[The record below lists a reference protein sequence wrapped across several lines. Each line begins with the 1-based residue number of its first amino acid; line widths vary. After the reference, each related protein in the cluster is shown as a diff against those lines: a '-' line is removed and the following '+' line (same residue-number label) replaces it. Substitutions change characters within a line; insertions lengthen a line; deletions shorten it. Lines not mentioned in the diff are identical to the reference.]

1 MDEAGLAV
9 KSEPIDLV
17 RSGYMPIY
25 TAPVRD
31 MLFVYFELHG
41 GDAIRQL
48 PGYEELDRETLESIL
63 EEAGRFV
70 SERLLPL
77 NRSGDEA
84 GCGWAEG
91 RVSTPEGFKA
101 AYDEFIEAGWNS
113 IAFDPEYGGQGLP
126 KSLHMLVDEMICACN
141 LSFSLY
147 PGLTNGAWTALEGYA
162 DPAMK
167 ARYFPKMAEGR
178 WSGSMCL
185 TESHSGSDL
194 GLLRT
199 RAEPQEDGSYHITG
213 TKIFITAGEHDLTEN
228 IIHLVLARTPD
239 APAGIKGI
247 SLFVVPKILLDEA
260 GELGEP
266 NSLSCGAIEH
276 KMGIKASATCVLNF
290 DGAKGWLVGEANK
303 GMRAMF
309 KMMNTERLATGIQGL
324 GIAEAAY
331 QNAVAYAQE
340 RQQGRSPKGAQQ
352 PDTQADPLT
361 VHPDIRRM
369 LLTMRALTE
378 GCRALSVWVAQQI
391 DLAACSPDSEIRQE
405 AEALVTLLTP
415 VVKAFFTDCG
425 FEVANL
431 GVQVFG
437 GHGYIREQGMEQL
450 VRDARIGQIY
460 EGTNGIQA
468 MDLVGRKLPMKDG
481 RLIKRFLVP
490 LQAFL
495 NTVEG
500 DPNMSEFVAPLAA
513 ASMRLE
519 SAASLLLRRS
529 SENVAETGAGAV
541 DFLQLFGLTALAF
554 MWARM
559 AQIGLSRRD
568 GEETL
573 YYDAKVRTAR
583 FFMQRVLPRSEA
595 HYRAIEAG
603 AECMMDFDDRAW

>member
-1 MDEAGLAV
+1 
-9 KSEPIDLV
+9 
-17 RSGYMPIY
+17 MPIY
-25 TAPVRD
+25 TPPVRD
-31 MLFVYFELHG
+31 MLFAYFELNG
-41 GDAIRQL
+41 GEAIRQM
-48 PGYEELDRETLESIL
+48 PGYEQLDRETLTSIL

-84 GCGWAEG
+84 GCNWNEG
-91 RVSTPEGFKA
+91 RVTTPEGFKA
-101 AYDEFIEAGWNS
+101 AYDEFIQAGWNS
-113 IAFDPEYGGQGLP
+113 IAFDTDYGGQGLP

-147 PGLTNGAWTALEGYA
+147 PGLTNGAWTALEDYA
-162 DPAMK
+162 DTELK
-167 ARYFPKMAEGR
+167 ALYFPKMAEGV
-178 WSGSMCL
+178 WSGTMCL
-185 TESHSGSDL
+185 TEPHSGSDL
-194 GLLRT
+194 GLMRT
-199 RAEPQEDGSYHITG
+199 RAEHQEDGSYRISG

-228 IIHLVLARTPD
+228 IIHLVLARTTD

-247 SLFVVPKILLDEA
+247 SLFLVPKILPDA
-260 GELGEP
+260 QGGLGEI

-290 DGAKGWLVGEANK
+290 DGAKGWLVGEVNK

-340 RQQGRSPKGAQQ
+340 RLQGRSPKGAQQ
-352 PDTQADPLT
+352 PDTPADPLI

-391 DLAACSPDSEIRQE
+391 DIAARSPDVVERRE
-405 AEALVTLLTP
+405 AEGLVALLTP

-431 GVQVFG
+431 GMQVFG

-460 EGTNGIQA
+460 EGANGVQA
-468 MDLVGRKLPMKDG
+468 MDLVGRKLPLADG
-481 RLIKRFLVP
+481 TLIERFLLP
-490 LQAFL
+490 LKEFL
-495 NTVEG
+495 QLTEG
-500 DPNMSEFVAPLAA
+500 DASIAEFTTPLAA
-513 ASMRLE
+513 AGERLE
-519 SAASLLLRRS
+519 SAAKTLLQRAGDDPLES
-529 SENVAETGAGAV
+529 GAGAA
-541 DFLQLFGLTALAF
+541 DFLQLFGLTALAL

-559 AQIGLSRRD
+559 ALIGLRKCD
-568 GEETL
+568 EEEPL
-573 YYDAKVRTAR
+573 FYEAKVRTAR
-583 FFMQRVLPRSEA
+583 FFMLRILPRSEA
-595 HYRAIEAG
+595 HYRAIMAG
-603 AECMMDFDDRAW
+603 GDCMIDFDDRAW

>member
-1 MDEAGLAV
+1 
-9 KSEPIDLV
+9 
-17 RSGYMPIY
+17 
-25 TAPVRD
+25 
-31 MLFVYFELHG
+31 MLFAFFELHG
-41 GDAIRQL
+41 GDAIQQL

-84 GCGWAEG
+84 GCSWTDG
-91 RVSTPEGFKA
+91 RVSTPEGFKQ
-101 AYDEFIEAGWNS
+101 AYDDFVEAGWNS
-113 IAFDPEYGGQGLP
+113 IAFDPDYGGQGLP

-162 DPAMK
+162 DPVMK
-167 ARYFPKMAEGR
+167 ACYFPKMAEGV

-185 TESHSGSDL
+185 TEPHCGSDL

-199 RAEPQEDGSYHITG
+199 RAEPQEDGSYRITG

-228 IIHLVLARTPD
+228 IVHLVLARLPD

-247 SLFVVPKILLDEA
+247 SLFVVPKILPDEE

-276 KMGIKASATCVLNF
+276 KMGIKASATCVMNF
-290 DGAKGWLVGEANK
+290 DGAKGWLVGDANK

-331 QNAVAYAQE
+331 QNAVQYAQE
-340 RQQGRSPKGAQQ
+340 RLQGRSPNGAHQ
-352 PDTQADPLT
+352 PDTPADPLT

-378 GCRALSVWVAQQI
+378 GCRALSVWMAQQI
-391 DLAACSPDSEIRQE
+391 DIAARTQDAQKRQE
-405 AEALVTLLTP
+405 AEELVALLTP
-415 VVKAFFTDCG
+415 VVKAFFTDSG

-431 GVQVFG
+431 GMQVFG
-437 GHGYIREQGMEQL
+437 GHGYIREHGMEQL

-460 EGTNGIQA
+460 EGTNGVQA
-468 MDLVGRKLPMKDG
+468 MDLAGRKLPMADG
-481 RLIKRFLVP
+481 TLIDRFLLP
-490 LQAFL
+490 LREFL
-495 NTVEG
+495 QVAAEN
-500 DPNMSEFVAPLAA
+500 PAMAEFTAPLAA
-513 ASMRLE
+513 SGERLE
-519 SAASLLLRRS
+519 SAAKTLLQRA
-529 SENVAETGAGAV
+529 NKNPAETGAAAA

-554 MWARM
+554 LWARM
-559 AQIGLSRRD
+559 AQIGLARSE
-568 GEETL
+568 GEEAVFYT
-573 YYDAKVRTAR
+573 AKVRTAR
-583 FFMQRVLPRSEA
+583 FFMQRILPRSEV

-603 AECMMDFDDRAW
+603 ADCLIDFDDRAW

>member
-1 MDEAGLAV
+1 
-9 KSEPIDLV
+9 
-17 RSGYMPIY
+17 MPIY
-25 TAPVRD
+25 KAPVRD
-31 MLFVYFELHG
+31 MLFAYYELHG
-41 GDAIRQL
+41 GETIRQL
-48 PGYEELDRETLESIL
+48 PGFEDLDRETLESIL
-63 EEAGRFV
+63 QQAGRFV
-70 SERLLPL
+70 SERLLPI

-84 GCGWAEG
+84 GCSWSDG
-91 RVSTPEGFKA
+91 RVSTPEGFKE
-101 AYDEFIEAGWNS
+101 AYRDFVEAGWNS

-147 PGLTNGAWTALEGYA
+147 PGLTNGAWTALESYA
-162 DPAMK
+162 DPALK
-167 ARYFPKMAEGR
+167 SRFFPRMAAGD

-185 TESHSGSDL
+185 TEPHSGSDL

-199 RAEPQEDGSYHITG
+199 RAVPNEDGSYDITG

-228 IIHLVLARTPD
+228 IVHLVLARLPN

-247 SLFVVPKILLDEA
+247 SLFVVPKILSDTPPGSA
-260 GELGEP
+260 QP
-266 NSLSCGAIEH
+266 NKLSCGAIEH
-276 KMGIKASATCVLNF
+276 KMGIRASATCVLNF
-290 DGAKGWLVGEANK
+290 DGAKGWLVGEPHK

-331 QNAVAYAQE
+331 QNAVVYARE
-340 RQQGRSPKGAQQ
+340 RLQGRA
-352 PDTQADPLT
+352 PDGPRDTDAPADPLT

-391 DLAACSPDSEIRQE
+391 DLASRSPDMDERRA

-437 GHGYIREQGMEQL
+437 GHGYICEQGMEQL

-460 EGTNGIQA
+460 EGTNGVQA
-468 MDLVGRKLPMKDG
+468 MDLAGRKLPMSNGALIDSFLQPVQLFLEAEESDG
-481 RLIKRFLVP
+481 DMAEFTGPLAGAVERLRSTAQMLIQRS
-490 LQAFL
+490 A
-495 NTVEG
+495 G
-500 DPNMSEFVAPLAA
+500 DP
-513 ASMRLE
+513 
-519 SAASLLLRRS
+519 
-529 SENVAETGAGAV
+529 AETGAGAV
-541 DFLQLFGLTALAF
+541 DFLQLFGYTALAF

-559 AQIGLSRRD
+559 AQIGLSQGN
-568 GEETL
+568 GEERL
-573 YYDAKVRTAR
+573 FYDAKVRTAR
-583 FFMQRVLPRSEA
+583 FYMQRILPRIEA

-603 AECMMDFDDRAW
+603 AACMMEFDDRAW

>member
-1 MDEAGLAV
+1 MVEAGLAD
-9 KSEPIDLV
+9 KSELIDSV

-31 MLFVYFELHG
+31 MLFTYFELNAG
-41 GDAIRQL
+41 EAIGQL
-48 PGYEELDRETLESIL
+48 PGYEELDRETMASIL
-63 EEAGRFV
+63 EEAGKFV

-77 NRSGDEA
+77 NRSGDEE
-84 GCGWAEG
+84 GCQWNEG
-91 RVSTPEGFKA
+91 GVTTPEGFKA
-101 AYDEFIEAGWNS
+101 AYDDFTEAGWNS
-113 IAFDPEYGGQGLP
+113 IAFDPDYGGQGMP
-126 KSLHMLVDEMICACN
+126 KSLYTLVDEMICACN

-162 DPAMK
+162 DTDLK
-167 ARYFPKMAEGR
+167 VLFFPKMAEGI

-185 TESHSGSDL
+185 TEPHSGSDL

-199 RAEPQEDGSYHITG
+199 RAEPQEDGSYRISG
-213 TKIFITAGEHDLTEN
+213 TKIFITSGEHDLTEN

-239 APAGIKGI
+239 APAGIRGI
-247 SLFVVPKILLDEA
+247 SLFVVPKILPDEQ

-276 KMGIKASATCVLNF
+276 KMGIKASATCVMNF
-290 DGAKGWLVGEANK
+290 DAAKGWLVGEVNK
-303 GMRAMF
+303 GMHPMF

-324 GIAEAAY
+324 GIAETAY
-331 QNAVAYAQE
+331 QNAAAYAQA
-340 RQQGRSPKGAQQ
+340 RLQGRSPNGAKQ
-352 PDTQADPLT
+352 PGAPADPLT

-391 DLAACSPDSEIRQE
+391 DLAARSPDAVERKE
-405 AEALVTLLTP
+405 AEALVALLTP

-431 GVQVFG
+431 AMQVFG

-460 EGTNGIQA
+460 EGTNGVQA
-468 MDLVGRKLPMKDG
+468 MDLVGRKLPVADG
-481 RLIKRFLVP
+481 TLIERFLQP
-490 LQAFL
+490 LQDFL
-495 NTVEG
+495 HSTAG
-500 DPNMSEFVAPLAA
+500 DASFAEFATPLAA
-513 ASMRLE
+513 AGERLE
-519 SAASLLLRRS
+519 SAAKTLLKRADD
-529 SENVAETGAGAV
+529 NPAESGAGAA

-559 AQIGLSRRD
+559 AQIGLVQRD
-568 GEETL
+568 GEEAL
-573 YYDAKVRTAR
+573 FYDAKVRTAR
-583 FFMQRVLPRSEA
+583 FFMQRILPRSEA
-595 HYRAIEAG
+595 HFRAIEAG
-603 AECMMDFDDRAW
+603 AECMMEFDDRAW

>member
-1 MDEAGLAV
+1 
-9 KSEPIDLV
+9 
-17 RSGYMPIY
+17 MPIY
-25 TAPVRD
+25 KAPVRD
-31 MLFVYFELHG
+31 MLFAYFELHG
-41 GDAIRQL
+41 GDAIRRL
-48 PGYEELDRETLESIL
+48 PGYEELDRETLEVIL
-63 EEAGRFV
+63 EQAGRFV

-77 NRSGDEA
+77 NRIGDEV
-84 GCGWAEG
+84 GCAWIEG
-91 RVSTPEGFKA
+91 RVITPEGFKA
-101 AYDEFIEAGWNS
+101 AYDAFIEAGWNN
-113 IAFDPEYGGQGLP
+113 IAFAPAYGGQGMP
-126 KSLHMLVDEMICACN
+126 KSLYMLVDEMLCACN

-162 DPAMK
+162 DPALK
-167 ARYFPKMAEGR
+167 ARYLPKMAAGL

-199 RAEPQEDGSYHITG
+199 RAAPQEDGSYRITG

-228 IIHLVLARTPD
+228 IIHLVLARIPD

-247 SLFVVPKILLDEA
+247 SLFVVPKILPDGA
-260 GELGEP
+260 GELGQP
-266 NSLSCGAIEH
+266 NSLSCSAIEH

-290 DGAKGWLVGEANK
+290 DAATGWLVGEANK

-331 QNAVAYAQE
+331 QNAVAYARE
-340 RQQGRSPKGAQQ
+340 RLQGRSPTGAQQ
-352 PDTQADPLT
+352 PDKPADPLT

-391 DLAACSPDSEIRQE
+391 DFAARSPDAAQRRQ
-405 AEALVTLLTP
+405 AEALVALLTP
-415 VVKAFFTDCG
+415 VVKAYFTDCG

-431 GVQVFG
+431 GMQVFG

-450 VRDARIGQIY
+450 VRDARIAQIY
-460 EGTNGIQA
+460 EGTNGVQA
-468 MDLVGRKLPMKDG
+468 MDLVGRKLPMADG
-481 RLIKRFLVP
+481 TLLDRFLLP
-490 LQAFL
+490 LREFL
-495 NTVEG
+495 RATEG
-500 DPNMSEFVAPLAA
+500 DAGFSEFTAPLADA
-513 ASMRLE
+513 GERLE
-519 SAASLLLRRS
+519 RAANALRRRAG
-529 SENVAETGAGAV
+529 ENPAETGAGAN
-541 DFLQLFGLTALAF
+541 DFLQLFGLTVLAF

-559 AQIGLSRRD
+559 ARIGIARRD
-568 GEETL
+568 GEEAL

-583 FFMQRVLPRSEA
+583 FFMQRVLPRSET

-603 AECMMDFDDRAW
+603 AESLMEFDDRAW